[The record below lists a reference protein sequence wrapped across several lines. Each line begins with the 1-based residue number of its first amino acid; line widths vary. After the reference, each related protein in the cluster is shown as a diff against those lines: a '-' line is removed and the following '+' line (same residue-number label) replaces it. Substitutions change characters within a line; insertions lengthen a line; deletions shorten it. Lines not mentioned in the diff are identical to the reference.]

1 MWVVPPLGCGPEFYK
16 KADGSWAM
24 VVQSFNSST
33 QEAEAGRSLSLRPDL
48 STEQVPVQPG
58 IHRETL
64 SQTTTKTEESKKTV

>member
-1 MWVVPPLGCGPEFYK
+1 
-16 KADGSWAM
+16 M

-58 IHRETL
+58 LHRETL
-64 SQTTTKTEESKKTV
+64 SQTTTKTEESMKTV